1 MVSVAYLRKIRP
13 DSRLAIWV
21 GRSGKFC
28 GGCLSLVPIWI
39 LLANSGGA
47 AEVLEKATFQE
58 LRSSRPIGLV
68 GMSHLFSAFTIGGGH
83 GIKMG

>member
-1 MVSVAYLRKIRP
+1 MGTIL
-13 DSRLAIWV
+13 
-21 GRSGKFC
+21 F
-28 GGCLSLVPIWI
+28 WI

-47 AEVLEKATFQE
+47 AEVSEKATFQE

-68 GMSHLFSAFTIGGGH
+68 GMAHLLSAFTISGGH